1 MTISSI
7 KTIYRSNFNFPSGY
21 VRNFS
26 CFRKRLSLILFLL
39 MNFAVFSQQKVKL
52 VILHTNDTHSQVEPT
67 EKSSLKTADMGGYAR
82 RMGVINQIREQEKN
96 VLLLDA
102 GDFSQGTPYFNFF
115 NGRVEIDAMNRM
127 KYDAGTLGNHEFDN
141 GMDTLAV
148 ILKKAQFPMIS
159 SNYKV
164 ENTALNGL
172 LKPYLVLE
180 KGGVKIGILALDVN
194 PKSLI
199 FEKNYNGLNYEDPI
213 EKAND
218 ISCLLKKK
226 EKCDVIICL
235 SHLGADTTK
244 LEVNDFEIARKTR
257 YIDVIIGGHSHSLI
271 TNNTIK
277 NAAGKPIVIAQMGKS
292 GLYMGRV
299 ELEVEK
305 K

>member
-1 MTISSI
+1 MTSKKNKQY
-7 KTIYRSNFNFPSGY
+7 KTNIIPLQGLG
-21 VRNFS
+21 V
-26 CFRKRLSLILFLL
+26 LFLFL
-39 MNFAVFSQQKVKL
+39 FTVSVFSQQKIKL

-67 EKSSLKTADMGGYAR
+67 DKSGLKTANMGGYAR

-96 VLLLDA
+96 VLLVDA

-141 GMDTLAV
+141 GIDTLAV
-148 ILKKAQFPMIS
+148 ILKNLQFPEVS
-159 SNYKV
+159 SNYKFDK
-164 ENTALNGL
+164 TPLAGMIKPYTILTKNGL
-172 LKPYLVLE
+172 
-180 KGGVKIGILALDVN
+180 KIGIMGLNVN

-199 FEKNYNGLNYEDPI
+199 FEKNYRGMEYEDPI
-213 EKAND
+213 EKATE
-218 ISCLLKKK
+218 ISNLLKMK

-244 LEVNDFEIARKTR
+244 MEVNDFEIAHKTR
-257 YIDVIIGGHSHSLI
+257 YIDVIIGGHSHSMI
-271 TNNTIK
+271 TNTTEK

-292 GLYMGRV
+292 GLFLGRV
-299 ELEVEK
+299 DLEFEK